1 MSDRRRQ
8 MAQLLAL
15 CLSEFFLL
23 FTFSAHTGVA
33 DDSLFR
39 GQSLSGGQTMVSKGG
54 KFELGFF
61 APGISSKYYIG
72 IWYKVSKKT
81 VVWVA
86 NREKPVASA
95 SSSELTLTEDG
106 NLVLR
111 LKDSKNQIWSSNSSS
126 SLASNSTVAVLLDDG
141 NLVLKDNITSDTLW
155 QSFDHPT
162 NTWLPGAKLGFNKL
176 TGQDWFLSSWRNP
189 EDPSPGMFTQEMDPN
204 GTGQLYLLRDRRHR
218 YWASGIW
225 TGEMFTAIPEMKL
238 NHLFDFSHVSNVNVN
253 EFSYRVLNTSETDN
267 LMLDFTGEMKRQKWD
282 DEAKEMLQFCSLPWD
297 PCDVDGRC
305 GPFGSC
311 DNFTSPPCHC
321 LQGFNPRSRNE
332 WALGDY
338 TGGCVRRTP
347 LRCGE
352 RDGFLEL
359 PNTQLPASPV
369 RMSTIGGREECRIAC
384 LRNCSCTAY
393 AFHSNCS
400 IWQGDLVNLK
410 YLGSSNGAESGAI
423 YVRVDASELAD
434 NDHKNRKKTATIVV
448 GALSGI
454 AAIAVVVLLLALR
467 YRKGATVGASEGVQG
482 PLIAFDYKLIRKATK
497 GFSEKLGRGSFGSV
511 FKGELPDSGAIAVK
525 RLESVRQ
532 GEKQFRM
539 EVSTIGTIHHVNLVR
554 LRGFCCEGDKRLL
567 VYDYMP
573 MGSLESVLFADGRE
587 ALDWKKRY
595 GIALGI
601 ARGLAYLHEKCRECI
616 IHCDIKP
623 ENILLDMDMCPK
635 IADFG
640 MAKLLGREFS
650 RVLTT
655 VRGTIGYLAPEWIT
669 GSAIT
674 PKADVYSFG
683 LMLHEIVSGSRNTET
698 REEWNRFYFPLW
710 AAIKLQEGD
719 TLCLLDPR
727 LKGKADE
734 EELSRVCRIA
744 CWCIQDL
751 ECSRPSM
758 GEVVQQLEG
767 VLDVSIPPIPALLKK
782 LVDDESA
789 ENNHYYTTI

>member
-1 MSDRRRQ
+1 

-33 DDSLFR
+33 DDSLLR
-39 GQSLSGGQTMVSKGG
+39 GQSLSGGQTMVSRGG

-61 APGISSKYYIG
+61 TPGNSSKYYIG

-95 SSSELTLTEDG
+95 SSSELTLAEDG

-126 SLASNSTVAVLLDDG
+126 PLASNSTAAVLLDDG

-162 NTWLPGAKLGFNKL
+162 NTWLPGANLGFNKL
-176 TGQDWFLSSWRNP
+176 TGQDWFLTSWRNP

-218 YWASGIW
+218 YWASGVW

-359 PNTQLPASPV
+359 PNTQLLASPV

-448 GALSGI
+448 GELSGI

-573 MGSLESVLFADGRE
+573 MGSLESVLFADDRE

-616 IHCDIKP
+616 MHCDIKP

-683 LMLHEIVSGSRNTET
+683 LMLHEIVSGRRNTET

>member
-1 MSDRRRQ
+1 
-8 MAQLLAL
+8 
-15 CLSEFFLL
+15 
-23 FTFSAHTGVA
+23 
-33 DDSLFR
+33 
-39 GQSLSGGQTMVSKGG
+39 
-54 KFELGFF
+54 
-61 APGISSKYYIG
+61 
-72 IWYKVSKKT
+72 
-81 VVWVA
+81 
-86 NREKPVASA
+86 
-95 SSSELTLTEDG
+95 
-106 NLVLR
+106 
-111 LKDSKNQIWSSNSSS
+111 
-126 SLASNSTVAVLLDDG
+126 
-141 NLVLKDNITSDTLW
+141 
-155 QSFDHPT
+155 
-162 NTWLPGAKLGFNKL
+162 
-176 TGQDWFLSSWRNP
+176 
-189 EDPSPGMFTQEMDPN
+189 
-204 GTGQLYLLRDRRHR
+204 
-218 YWASGIW
+218 
-225 TGEMFTAIPEMKL
+225 
-238 NHLFDFSHVSNVNVN
+238 
-253 EFSYRVLNTSETDN
+253 
-267 LMLDFTGEMKRQKWD
+267 MLDFTGELRRQRWD
-282 DEAKEMLQFCSLPWD
+282 NDDRVMLQFFSLPRD

-311 DNFTSPPCHC
+311 NNFTSAPCQC
-321 LQGFNPRSRNE
+321 LQGFNPRSSNE
-332 WALGDY
+332 WALGDH

-352 RDGFLEL
+352 RDRFLEL
-359 PNTQLPASPV
+359 PNTQPPANPV
-369 RMSTIGGREECRIAC
+369 RMSTIGGREECRTAC
-384 LRNCSCTAY
+384 LRNCSCIAY
-393 AFHSNCS
+393 AYHSECS
-400 IWQGDLVNLK
+400 IWQGDLLNLK
-410 YLGSSNGAESGAI
+410 SLGSSDGAEPGAV

-434 NDHKNRKKTATIVV
+434 NDHKNRKKTATIFV
-448 GALSGI
+448 GAVSGV
-454 AAIAVVVLLLALR
+454 AAIAVVVLLLASR
-467 YRKGATVGASEGVQG
+467 YRKVATVGGSGGVQG

-511 FKGELPDSGAIAVK
+511 FKGEMPDSGAIAVK
-525 RLESVRQ
+525 RLESIRQ

-573 MGSLESVLFADGRE
+573 MGSLDSVLFADGRE

-595 GIALGI
+595 RIALGI
-601 ARGLAYLHEKCRECI
+601 ARGLAYLHERCRECI
-616 IHCDIKP
+616 MHCDIKP

-782 LVDDESA
+782 LVDDES
-789 ENNHYYTTI
+789 EEDNHYYTTI